1 MLLPLIGAG
10 LGGYT
15 AYQKS
20 GGNLGATL
28 LGAGTGALVPGGL
41 RLKRRIA
48 LRHTIHLQLLT
59 PAVQLVLLVSMN
71 Y

>member
-15 AYQKS
+15 AYQKG

-28 LGAGTGALVPGGL
+28 LGAGTGALVSCGL
-41 RLKRRIA
+41 RMAGTA
-48 LRHTIHLQLLT
+48 LAGT
-59 PAVQLVLLVSMN
+59 PVGAAGLGALN
-71 Y
+71 

>member
-28 LGAGTGALVPGGL
+28 LGAGTGAFGARWSSYGWNRLGGHPSWCGWL
-41 RLKRRIA
+41 GSIE
-48 LRHTIHLQLLT
+48 
-59 PAVQLVLLVSMN
+59 
-71 Y
+71 